1 MHIWEKYGFEIL
13 FWVSVVLLLFIFVVN
28 IIAGKKGTY
37 QDHTDIIWELLNK
50 PSNINKPIPS
60 SSSSAPRHS
69 GESKGEAECRQV
81 AEKYTGLPFPKKRPD
96 FLRNEITGGHNLE
109 LDCFN
114 EDLKIAIEYNGEQ
127 HYNYIP
133 YFHKT
138 KDNFYNVKY
147 RDDMKKRLCA
157 ENGIR
162 LIVVP
167 YTVNDIRSYLTTEL
181 QNII

>member
-1 MHIWEKYGFEIL
+1 MLHVWKEYGFEIL
-13 FWVSVVLLLFIFVVN
+13 FWVSVIVLLFIFVIN
-28 IIAGKKGTY
+28 IVAGKKGTY
-37 QDHTDIIWELLNK
+37 QDHTDIIWKLLNK
-50 PSNINKPIPS
+50 PASIKQS
-60 SSSSAPRHS
+60 TDTRRR
-69 GESKGEAECRQV
+69 GYESKGETECRQV
-81 AEKYTGLPFPKKRPD
+81 AEQLTGLPFPKRRPD

-127 HYNYIP
+127 HYKYIP

-138 KDNFYNVKY
+138 KDTFYNVKY
-147 RDDMKKRLCA
+147 RDEMKKRMCE

-167 YTVNDIRSYLTTEL
+167 YTVHDIKSYLTDEL
-181 QNII
+181 QKVLR